1 MNPMIKLKHSLAAAT
16 LLAGGYA
23 LAAEPVAAQAS
34 AVDASSA
41 ACKGWL
47 ACGSSATAGTA
58 PQPKPANAVAQTSAC
73 KGWLAC
79 GQSDSEVSALSD
91 PMADQGRSSQLVE
104 KSGQPAV
111 LLAQLA
117 APRAQESAVPGVA
130 AKPSPL
136 PEAAVKTVEGG
147 DRPSPVSGPLVSPFG
162 QASSRNPAAPA
173 AVLKQGRGGQ
183 FRLGLVSFGVGYEIG
198 ALDNIDDQIDD
209 ASDRLERFTITEAE
223 LTAQLSGNST
233 QAAAEAALKNYVANR
248 VNNEVIDVV
257 NPVLSSLRREGQ
269 VTVMGD
275 VQVPLTP
282 LIVTVEAWGGSL
294 LLDANFHVLADTS
307 VVTKSLPA
315 LDPSAI
321 TVSATLVGPGPD
333 AALGTSDDVYEA
345 TADFNYDDATANE
358 SSVLVKAALV
368 QQYGLGYSH
377 NVWKSAVPVESWGSG
392 WLSVG
397 GRLKYYQVKLVRAA
411 VRLKDNDDA
420 EDTLKDAES
429 KDSTGLGVDL
439 GAQWSSR
446 YYRAGVWGNNI
457 NSPQFKFNKLDLTS
471 YTDPTIK
478 KDLQAG
484 ETYTMKPQVQVETA
498 IHTENQQWVL
508 DLNFDANSVRDPLD
522 REFQWLAV
530 NAAHVTNTFWIPG
543 FRVGYRENLVGTQ
556 LSYVTAGL
564 TWFGVNLD
572 LAYGLQTIKYDGGTY
587 PRSAMLNVS
596 TSMTF

>member
-1 MNPMIKLKHSLAAAT
+1 M
-16 LLAGGYA
+16 
-23 LAAEPVAAQAS
+23 
-34 AVDASSA
+34 
-41 ACKGWL
+41 
-47 ACGSSATAGTA
+47 
-58 PQPKPANAVAQTSAC
+58 
-73 KGWLAC
+73 
-79 GQSDSEVSALSD
+79 
-91 PMADQGRSSQLVE
+91 
-104 KSGQPAV
+104 
-111 LLAQLA
+111 
-117 APRAQESAVPGVA
+117 
-130 AKPSPL
+130 
-136 PEAAVKTVEGG
+136 
-147 DRPSPVSGPLVSPFG
+147 
-162 QASSRNPAAPA
+162 
-173 AVLKQGRGGQ
+173 LKQGRGGQ

-209 ASDRLERFTITEAE
+209 ASDRLERFTITETE
-223 LTAQLSGNST
+223 LTAQLSGSST
-233 QAAAEAALKNYVANR
+233 QAAAEAALKNYVANK
-248 VNNEVIDVV
+248 VNTEVIDVV
-257 NPVLSSLRREGQ
+257 NPVLSSLRREGH
-269 VTVMGD
+269 VTVMGEA
-275 VQVPLTP
+275 QVPLTP
-282 LIVTVEAWGGSL
+282 LVVAVDAWGGSL
-294 LLDANFHVLADTS
+294 LLDASFQALANTS
-307 VVTKSLPA
+307 VVTKSLSA

-321 TVSATLVGPGPD
+321 TVHATYVGPGPD
-333 AALGTSDDVYEA
+333 TVIGTSDDVYEA

-377 NVWKSAVPVESWGSG
+377 NVWKSPVPVESWGSG

-446 YYRAGVWGNNI
+446 YYRAGVWGNNL
-457 NSPQFKFNKLDLTS
+457 NSPQFKFNKLDLSS

-498 IHTENQQWVL
+498 IHTENQKWVL

-556 LSYVTAGL
+556 LSYATAGL

-572 LAYGLQTIKYDGGTY
+572 LAYGLQTIKYDGDTY
-587 PRSAMLNVS
+587 PRSVMLNVS

>member
-1 MNPMIKLKHSLAAAT
+1 MNPMIKLKHAFAAAT
-16 LLAGGYA
+16 LLAGGHA
-23 LAAEPVAAQAS
+23 LAAEPVASQVG
-34 AVDASSA
+34 AVDASGN

-47 ACGSSATAGTA
+47 ACGPATSTSAAPEPKTVKTA
-58 PQPKPANAVAQTSAC
+58 AQTSAC

-79 GQSDSEVSALSD
+79 GQSDADVSAFSD
-91 PMADQGRSSQLVE
+91 PQADQGRSPHPVE
-104 KSGQPAV
+104 KSGPPGI

-117 APRAQESAVPGVA
+117 APKAQESAVPGVA
-130 AKPSPL
+130 AKPSPM
-136 PEAAVKTVEGG
+136 PEAAVKTVDGG
-147 DRPSPVSGPLVSPFG
+147 ERPSPVSGPLVSPFG

-198 ALDNIDDQIDD
+198 ALNNIDDQIDD
-209 ASDRLERFTITEAE
+209 ASDRLERFTITESE
-223 LTAQLSGNST
+223 LTSQLSGNSS

-248 VNNEVIDVV
+248 VNDEVIDVV
-257 NPVLSSLRREGQ
+257 NPVLSSLRREGR
-269 VTVMGD
+269 VTVMGEA
-275 VQVPLTP
+275 QVPLTP
-282 LIVTVEAWGGSL
+282 LVVAVEAWGGSL
-294 LLDANFHVLADTS
+294 LLDASFQALADTS
-307 VVTKSLPA
+307 VVTKTLPA
-315 LDPSAI
+315 LDANAI
-321 TVSATLVGPGPD
+321 TVHATFVGPGPD
-333 AALGTSDDVYEA
+333 AAIGTSDDVYEA

-377 NVWKSAVPVESWGSG
+377 NVWKSALPVESWGSG
-392 WLSVG
+392 WLTVG
-397 GRLKYYQVKLVRAA
+397 GRVKYYQVKLVRAA

-429 KDSTGLGVDL
+429 KDSTGVGVDL

-446 YYRAGVWGNNI
+446 YYRAGVWGNNL

-471 YTDPTIK
+471 YTDATIK

-484 ETYTMKPQVQVETA
+484 ATYTMKPQVQVETA
-498 IHTENQQWVL
+498 VHTENQQWVL
-508 DLNFDANSVRDPLD
+508 GLNYDANSVRDPLD

-556 LSYVTAGL
+556 LSYATAGL

-572 LAYGLQTIKYDGGTY
+572 LAYGLDTIKYDGDTY
-587 PRSAMLNVS
+587 PRSVMLNIS
-596 TSMTF
+596 SSMTF

>member
-1 MNPMIKLKHSLAAAT
+1 MIKLKHSLAAAT

-47 ACGSSATAGTA
+47 ACGPSAAAGTT
-58 PQPKPANAVAQTSAC
+58 PEPKVVKSVAQTPAC

-79 GQSDSEVSALSD
+79 GQPDSEASVVSESL
-91 PMADQGRSSQLVE
+91 ADQGRAPLLVE
-104 KSGQPAV
+104 TGGQPGI

-117 APRAQESAVPGVA
+117 VPTAQESAVPGVA
-130 AKPSPL
+130 AKPSL
-136 PEAAVKTVEGG
+136 PETAVKTVEGG

-162 QASSRNPAAPA
+162 QASSRNPASPA

-198 ALDNIDDQIDD
+198 ALDNIDDQIDET
-209 ASDRLERFTITEAE
+209 SDRLERFTITEAD
-223 LTAQLSGNST
+223 LTAQLSGNSS

-257 NPVLSSLRREGQ
+257 NPVLSSLRREGH
-269 VTVMGD
+269 VTVMGEA
-275 VQVPLTP
+275 QVPLTP
-282 LIVTVEAWGGSL
+282 LVVTVEAWGGSL
-294 LLDANFHVLADTS
+294 LLDANFQALANTS

-315 LDPSAI
+315 LDSSAI
-321 TVSATLVGPGPD
+321 TVHATYVGPGPD
-333 AALGTSDDVYEA
+333 TLIGTSDDVYEA

-368 QQYGLGYSH
+368 QQYGMGYSH

-411 VRLKDNDDA
+411 VKLKDNDDA

-446 YYRAGVWGNNI
+446 YYRAGVWGNNL

-471 YTDPTIK
+471 YTDATIK

-484 ETYTMKPQVQVETA
+484 ATYTMKPQVQVESA

-556 LSYVTAGL
+556 LSYATAGL

-572 LAYGLQTIKYDGGTY
+572 LAYGLQTIKYDGDTY
-587 PRSAMLNVS
+587 PRSAMLNIS
-596 TSMTF
+596 SSMTF